1 MSAAGPSQGAN
12 CAPSGGSAAAPAASV
27 GAHHARRLVL
37 LLLIAAVALSPLIV
51 FAADAVPTEKDSV
64 AASRAVKLSEK
75 LRCLVCQNQT
85 IADSNAEL
93 AQDLRRQV
101 HEQIA
106 AGKSDDQIV
115 EYMVARYGDFVL
127 YQPPVKATT
136 VLLWAGP
143 ALLLLVGVFG
153 LTRVLRGRRA
163 EAEAPPLTAE
173 EHERAARLLAG
184 SQGKDLS

>member
-1 MSAAGPSQGAN
+1 M
-12 CAPSGGSAAAPAASV
+12 
-27 GAHHARRLVL
+27 RRLAL

-93 AQDLRRQV
+93 AQDLRRQI

-115 EYMVARYGDFVL
+115 DYMVARYGDFVL

-136 VLLWAGP
+136 MLLWAGP
-143 ALLLLVGVFG
+143 ALLLLLGVFG
-153 LTRVLRGRRA
+153 LARVLRGRRA

-184 SQGKDLS
+184 NQGKDRS